1 MGWCQGTAAPEVIS
15 REPIGVTLGM
25 QAMRVTSV
33 SVIVVEQGGLN
44 RVSDVP
50 IIKGAEDF
58 DAFYKRE
65 YASVLGLGI
74 ALSGNRQTAEELAQ
88 EAFLAAYRDWE
99 RIGRL
104 DKPEAWVRRAVAN
117 RSVSTF
123 RRLRTEAK
131 YRFRLASPD
140 RGDTS
145 GDVSEGMDVWNEVRR
160 LPARQAQV
168 IALTYFA
175 DLSRA
180 EVAETLQCSE
190 DTVKTHLR
198 RARTTLAERLDA
210 PLEENGETS

>member
-1 MGWCQGTAAPEVIS
+1 M
-15 REPIGVTLGM
+15 
-25 QAMRVTSV
+25 
-33 SVIVVEQGGLN
+33 EQGGLS

-50 IIKGAEDF
+50 IIKGTEDF
-58 DAFYKRE
+58 DVFYQRE
-65 YASVLGLGI
+65 YSGVLGLGV
-74 ALSGNRQTAEELAQ
+74 ALSGSRETAEELAQ
-88 EAFLAAYRDWE
+88 DAFLAAYRDWD

-104 DKPEAWVRRAVAN
+104 ERPEAWVRRAAAN

-131 YRFRLASPD
+131 YRFRLAEPMGTD
-140 RGDTS
+140 DS
-145 GDVSEGMDVWNEVRR
+145 GDASSGIDVWNEVRR

-180 EVAETLQCSE
+180 EVAETLQCSV

-198 RARTTLAERLDA
+198 RARRTLAERLGA
-210 PLEENGETS
+210 SLEDGGT